1 MRYSSAFLLCTGNE
15 KRGPANTAGR
25 QGTGSDGEFTEISK
39 PKSEIADLQINL
51 QGDSQDHQ
59 VPVKVL

>member
-1 MRYSSAFLLCTGNE
+1 MR

-51 QGDSQDHQ
+51 QRGLTGPSGTG
-59 VPVKVL
+59 